1 MNIAQLIVA
10 AWNSPTVDQYARKK
24 SFSPMLFTDEGS
36 AKWDESAHPRV
47 AKGSTEGHGG
57 QFTKKESSGSAGITV
72 PAKPTNEQAK
82 PGDQMGLFG
91 EADHAKKPAFQPMIA
106 GKPKQQALFDTKGDK
121 DQMLMFD
128 DGVTPAD
135 MLLKPEPAKISDTPS
150 GSVPN
155 GLDPVHYRNGLKD
168 AKHGLHSPKNRGL
181 TPGTL
186 PYRSYMEAAKQVQ
199 AGDAQPDS
207 PNDGDVNAD
216 GLVFKDGRWHRK
228 DESAGPIPLRE
239 RAAFADNLAKQG
251 KSQQEIEDAMRA
263 RSIAISDAKR
273 HAARAFAAHGA
284 KPESKLPEG
293 WSESAPG
300 GMATDGNGNIVDQE
314 IKSKKWFVI
323 HDGPMLEGFDSREAA
338 FDALKNYKPEA
349 KGPEPT
355 PEPKP
360 VEKPTPKPLP
370 IIDLPETPQEKA
382 SAALEQAE
390 ASGKSPRQAATAAQK
405 KLDEDYEFA
414 RASDVRNAG
423 EDLKGSARHKVNA
436 WKGLA
441 EAEKDGTA
449 AELVT
454 RDQLLKIEP
463 HNLFVHADKN
473 PLTALAMHYVLR
485 GFPPKPGTGKRGNF
499 EKDRKQYLEAYQ
511 SIKAKAEELAKTKDS
526 ADVVPAIKEMQS
538 HVTDGMI
545 RKLRGQTS
553 SGSMGLASA
562 TDKYNQTANDLVN
575 LSNSLG
581 VVGRVGSNS
590 VAGKTLEFSKA
601 VKERYGDLSV
611 DNIAEHAKDIMEGK
625 SFNKT
630 FGKESKKTR
639 RFDPSGAYVKV
650 AKRSGGRELS
660 SVTSDPN
667 KATKHMVEAM
677 GLRGVQWGNSV
688 TDEERKHHA
697 AKAVEALTDLADV
710 TGLHPK
716 DIALDGKL
724 GLAIGARGKGNASA
738 HYEPSTQVINLTRAS
753 GVGAL
758 AHEWGHAFDHM
769 LNGYGSVSKVKG
781 TSRGDLSSKTM
792 GNYMSGDLDTH
803 EIRATQVFPGHKQ
816 WTSTTSDPSRYEG
829 QKSYTVHERPL
840 SEIRTAYREW
850 NKASKP
856 FRERLRGVLDEA
868 VKSGSM
874 SAAKANEYWGSDH
887 EIFART
893 FERHVQHKL
902 EKDGRENTY
911 LSGLGGNH
919 PLWPTKEEAAAM
931 SDAFDGIMS
940 AYRKHKHG
948 SAEKVKF
955 SAREAADAFMPVV
968 DRYRFKPLILAQ

>member
-10 AWNSPTVDQYARKK
+10 AWNSPTVDQYARKQ
-24 SFSPMLFTDEGS
+24 SFSPMLFTDEGN

-57 QFTKKESSGSAGITV
+57 QFTSKSNATGSAGITV
-72 PAKPTNEQAK
+72 PAKPTNEEAK

-91 EADHAKKPAFQPMIA
+91 EADRAKKPAFQPMIG
-106 GKPKQQALFDTKGDK
+106 GKPKQQALFDSKGDK

-128 DGVTPAD
+128 DAVTPAD
-135 MLLKPEPAKISDTPS
+135 RL
-150 GSVPN
+150 
-155 GLDPVHYRNGLKD
+155 
-168 AKHGLHSPKNRGL
+168 L
-181 TPGTL
+181 TP
-186 PYRSYMEAAKQVQ
+186 EAPKPDNTAAVRVAKLADVYENQARKGEGGSGLAVGAEFINDRWKADAMRGMLRDVQ
-199 AGDAQPDS
+199 GGMSIHEAESKWKEQARKWIAAHNARRPKDVNWARFEGAADSALETASRMLRQGDPK
-207 PNDGDVNAD
+207 DGDVNAD

-228 DESAGPIPLRE
+228 EESTGPIPLRE
-239 RAAFADNLAKQG
+239 RAAFANNLAKQG

-273 HAARAFAAHGA
+273 HAARAFAEHGS
-284 KPESKLPEG
+284 KPPAES
-293 WSESAPG
+293 
-300 GMATDGNGNIVDQE
+300 
-314 IKSKKWFVI
+314 
-323 HDGPMLEGFDSREAA
+323 
-338 FDALKNYKPEA
+338 
-349 KGPEPT
+349 
-355 PEPKP
+355 PKAEEVSP

-370 IIDLPETPQEKA
+370 TIELPVPELPQEKA
-382 SAALEQAE
+382 SAALEEAE
-390 ASGKSPRQAATAAQK
+390 ASGKNPRQAAAVAQK

-449 AELVT
+449 AEMVT
-454 RDQLLKIEP
+454 RDQLLKLEP

-485 GFPPKPGTGKRGNF
+485 AFPPMPGTGKRGNF

-538 HVTDGMI
+538 HVTDLI

-639 RFDPSGAYVKV
+639 RFDPSEAYVKV

-781 TSRGDLSSKTM
+781 AARGDLSSKTM

-856 FRERLRGVLDEA
+856 YRERLRGVLDEA

-874 SAAKANEYWGSDH
+874 SAAKANDYWGSDH

-902 EKDGRENTY
+902 ETDGRENTY

-919 PLWPTKEEAAAM
+919 PLWPTKEEAAEM

-955 SAREAADAFMPVV
+955 SAGEAADAFMPVV
-968 DRYRFKPLILAQ
+968 DRYRFKPLILTQ